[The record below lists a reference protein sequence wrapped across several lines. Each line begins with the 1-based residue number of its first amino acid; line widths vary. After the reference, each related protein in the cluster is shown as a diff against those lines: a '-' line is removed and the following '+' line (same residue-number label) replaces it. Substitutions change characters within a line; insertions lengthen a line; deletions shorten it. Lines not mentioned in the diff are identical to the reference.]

1 MNSQMTNPANEP
13 YEQLKKK
20 LLLRLKSDPFNQEL
34 VTQVKAAYDD
44 LLQREPIVF
53 TRNEKMRL
61 IRETLQEIID
71 EILADDAWSS

>member
-34 VTQVKAAYDD
+34 VTQVKVAYDD

-53 TRNEKMRL
+53 TRNERKRL
-61 IRETLQEIID
+61 IRETLQEIVD
-71 EILADDAWSS
+71 EILADDTWSA

>member
-20 LLLRLKSDPFNQEL
+20 LLLRLQADPFNEEL
-34 VTQVKAAYDD
+34 VVQVKTAYND

-71 EILADDAWSS
+71 DILADDAWSS

>member
-53 TRNEKMRL
+53 TRNERKRL
-61 IRETLQEIID
+61 IRETLQEIVD
-71 EILADDAWSS
+71 EILADDTWSA